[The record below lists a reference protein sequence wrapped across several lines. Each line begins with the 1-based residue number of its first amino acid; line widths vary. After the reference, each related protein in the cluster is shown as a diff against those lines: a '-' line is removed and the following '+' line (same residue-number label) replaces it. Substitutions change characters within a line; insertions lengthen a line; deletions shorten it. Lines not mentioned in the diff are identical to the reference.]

1 MVKLLSIIKKDF
13 KILIRSKSSALI
25 VLVGPLLLIL
35 LVGSAFNTSSFTDIK
50 IGTYSESYNELT
62 NSIISKLE
70 GDNYKIT
77 KLDNE
82 DNCIGGVKSNTI
94 NICIV
99 FPADL
104 NPQSDEEIELYVDQS
119 RINLVYAIKGAITAE
134 VAEKSKEVSE
144 DLTGIIV
151 NQLALTNE
159 ELKQKRELLMN
170 VRQRNNEM
178 RAELSNMEGSLI
190 SLKLNFSEA
199 QIILSEIDN
208 KTSDLKAELNT
219 SLKDFENLEDLVTAL
234 KAEMKAYDDLSSKRD
249 EILTKF
255 PELSS
260 SISTSNEELQD
271 VKDSTDTIVNRIE
284 AIEVTDIDSIVSP
297 IKAVTKPISKE
308 KTHINYLFPTLIMMV
323 VMFVSLLLSSVT
335 VIREKISAAYFRNY
349 ISPTN
354 GAIFVLATYL
364 TNILIIIIQ
373 LIIVFGVM
381 MSLNPALSSTVVN
394 VSLAL
399 LLITTT
405 FILLGMIVGYLF
417 SSEETATI
425 GAISLGTILL
435 FFSNTII
442 PLETI
447 SYCFK

>member
-1 MVKLLSIIKKDF
+1 M
-13 KILIRSKSSALI
+13 
-25 VLVGPLLLIL
+25 
-35 LVGSAFNTSSFTDIK
+35 
-50 IGTYSESYNELT
+50 
-62 NSIISKLE
+62 
-70 GDNYKIT
+70 
-77 KLDNE
+77 
-82 DNCIGGVKSNTI
+82 
-94 NICIV
+94 
-99 FPADL
+99 

-323 VMFVSLLLSSVT
+323 VMFVFLLLS
-335 VIREKISAAYFRNY
+335 
-349 ISPTN
+349 
-354 GAIFVLATYL
+354 
-364 TNILIIIIQ
+364 
-373 LIIVFGVM
+373 
-381 MSLNPALSSTVVN
+381 
-394 VSLAL
+394 
-399 LLITTT
+399 
-405 FILLGMIVGYLF
+405 
-417 SSEETATI
+417 
-425 GAISLGTILL
+425 
-435 FFSNTII
+435 
-442 PLETI
+442 
-447 SYCFK
+447 